1 MICQKCGNN
10 NPDGASFCRFC
21 GNRLRNEGDPNT
33 PNMAHARPQVPAY
46 GQPQASDYVQPQ
58 TPDYVQPQAP
68 GYGQPQAPGY
78 GQPQAPGYGQP
89 QAAGYGQPQAPGYG
103 QPQAPGYGGAGA
115 YGSGPRMGS
124 AYTDPYGRSPY
135 GAAPDGRAYPAPGT
149 SRPVSRWLIAVIAEA
164 AVLLMVLVIASTL
177 FHQAGSVD
185 RKAGKYFVSLVNG
198 NYKKAFSYL
207 NLKKDKFI
215 NPDQLELAMGGT
227 DFSEVD
233 NYYIQD
239 YRGLYDGYY
248 GTSHKANELGRT
260 YVAFY
265 RNKGASY
272 DSQYYIQMAKSGK
285 GGKWYVSSDS
295 LVVRNAKINVPRGAA
310 VTVDDIEVPEKY
322 AEEGSN
328 DYGPDV
334 ISYTIPQLFS
344 GAHYI
349 SVKADGCEELRRV
362 WYVSGNGDSCSLLD
376 LRRTRE
382 TMESLQAQAA
392 SNMQRIYQ
400 AILNKESFD
409 SVADLF
415 TSDPDQLKYIREDY
429 ERLAENMHGDSY
441 WVTSMSFQ
449 NLEARS
455 TTGEPSVRLSFHCA
469 GAYQEK
475 YYDGEIGSEQG
486 ESDCE
491 MYFNFQQEN
500 GSWVQNSL
508 GCQRIY
514 F

>member
-239 YRGLYDGYY
+239 YKQSIQNKETTNQTKWIGL
-248 GTSHKANELGRT
+248 
-260 YVAFY
+260 
-265 RNKGASY
+265 
-272 DSQYYIQMAKSGK
+272 
-285 GGKWYVSSDS
+285 
-295 LVVRNAKINVPRGAA
+295 
-310 VTVDDIEVPEKY
+310 
-322 AEEGSN
+322 
-328 DYGPDV
+328 
-334 ISYTIPQLFS
+334 
-344 GAHYI
+344 
-349 SVKADGCEELRRV
+349 CLRRQLLQV
-362 WYVSGNGDSCSLLD
+362 IIKKEADTVYKYNNAYIRFFHNIFPNLKCRNRSGIICCLLVKIGY
-376 LRRTRE
+376 
-382 TMESLQAQAA
+382 
-392 SNMQRIYQ
+392 N
-400 AILNKESFD
+400 ILTESF
-409 SVADLF
+409 LLRNQI
-415 TSDPDQLKYIREDY
+415 TECLIIHEIQL
-429 ERLAENMHGDSY
+429 
-441 WVTSMSFQ
+441 
-449 NLEARS
+449 
-455 TTGEPSVRLSFHCA
+455 
-469 GAYQEK
+469 
-475 YYDGEIGSEQG
+475 
-486 ESDCE
+486 
-491 MYFNFQQEN
+491 
-500 GSWVQNSL
+500 
-508 GCQRIY
+508 
-514 F
+514 

>member
-21 GNRLRNEGDPNT
+21 GNRLQSAGDPNT
-33 PNMAHARPQVPAY
+33 PNVAPA
-46 GQPQASDYVQPQ
+46 QPQAPGYGGPQ
-58 TPDYVQPQAP
+58 APEYVQPQAP
-68 GYGQPQAPGY
+68 GYGQPQASDY
-78 GQPQAPGYGQP
+78 VQPQAPGYGGP
-89 QAAGYGQPQAPGYG
+89 QASDYARAQAPGYG
-103 QPQAPGYGGAGA
+103 GYGGAGA
-115 YGSGPRMGS
+115 YGSDPRMGGG
-124 AYTDPYGRSPY
+124 YTDPYGRAPY
-135 GAAPDGRAYPAPGT
+135 GAAPDGRAYVAPGAT
-149 SRPVSRWLIAVIAEA
+149 RPVSRWLIAVIAEA
-164 AVLLMVLVIASTL
+164 AALLILLVIASTL

-185 RKAGKYFVSLVNG
+185 RKAKKYFVSLVNG

-207 NLKKDKFI
+207 NLKKDKYI
-215 NPDQLELAMGGT
+215 NPDQLELAMSGT

-239 YRGLYDGYY
+239 SRGLFDGYY
-248 GTSHKANELGRT
+248 GTSHNANELGRT

-272 DSQYYIQMAKSGK
+272 DSQYYIQMVKSGK

-295 LVVRNAKINVPRGAA
+295 LVVKDAKINVPRGAT

-322 AEEGSN
+322 ADGESSGE
-328 DYGPDV
+328 YGPDV
-334 ISYTIPQLFS
+334 VSYTIPQLFS

-362 WYVSGNGDSCSLLD
+362 WYVNGNGDYCSLLD

-409 SVADLF
+409 TVADLF
-415 TSDPDQLKYIREDY
+415 TSNPDQLKYIREDY
-429 ERLAENMHGDSY
+429 ERLAENMRGDSY
-441 WVTSMSFQ
+441 WVTSMSFE
-449 NLEARS
+449 NIEAES
-455 TTGEPSVRLSFHCA
+455 NTGEPSVKLTFHCA

-475 YYDGEIGSEQG
+475 YYDGEIGSNQG

>member
-89 QAAGYGQPQAPGYG
+89 QAA
-103 QPQAPGYGGAGA
+103 GYGGAGA

-215 NPDQLELAMGGT
+215 NPDQLELAMSGT

-272 DSQYYIQMAKSGK
+272 DSQSTR
-285 GGKWYVSSDS
+285 S
-295 LVVRNAKINVPRGAA
+295 LSCSTGRTISASKQTAVRN
-310 VTVDDIEVPEKY
+310 
-322 AEEGSN
+322 
-328 DYGPDV
+328 
-334 ISYTIPQLFS
+334 
-344 GAHYI
+344 
-349 SVKADGCEELRRV
+349 
-362 WYVSGNGDSCSLLD
+362 
-376 LRRTRE
+376 
-382 TMESLQAQAA
+382 
-392 SNMQRIYQ
+392 
-400 AILNKESFD
+400 
-409 SVADLF
+409 
-415 TSDPDQLKYIREDY
+415 
-429 ERLAENMHGDSY
+429 
-441 WVTSMSFQ
+441 
-449 NLEARS
+449 
-455 TTGEPSVRLSFHCA
+455 
-469 GAYQEK
+469 
-475 YYDGEIGSEQG
+475 
-486 ESDCE
+486 
-491 MYFNFQQEN
+491 
-500 GSWVQNSL
+500 
-508 GCQRIY
+508 
-514 F
+514 